1 MLALGHRIRSAS
13 GYRYIC
19 TYTEV
24 LHNIVCMRGRA
35 CAPCERCNCGTQ
47 KVQWDAEVQKECRE
61 GKQERLLA
69 ASEHADWVAR
79 IDALRPQL
87 QGPVYFLWGTDW
99 EDAPVVNAK
108 QLQAALPDACR
119 CFHALL
125 PAASD
130 SDSVAA
136 ICICDHR

>member
-1 MLALGHRIRSAS
+1 M
-13 GYRYIC
+13 
-19 TYTEV
+19 
-24 LHNIVCMRGRA
+24 
-35 CAPCERCNCGTQ
+35 
-47 KVQWDAEVQKECRE
+47 QWDAEVQKECRE

-119 CFHALL
+119 CSYVLL
-125 PAASD
+125 PAAFAKSV
-130 SDSVAA
+130 SVTTDSVTGWCFLEF
-136 ICICDHR
+136 IQRFVVR